1 MADLTDEAIES
12 SLGAVPTASWTKLW
26 EAVDALADEQ
36 EHARWAGGDPID
48 STVVDGIE
56 RPVFQLPYVI
66 YSDTMNRVVRQLYEV
81 GLVIP
86 FRWAAWDGLRRY
98 RAGHGLDRGPV
109 ADAVRTFTAIIRAER
124 FCEGAIAPWNTGRF
138 QPRSNAYAGGTTPHD
153 RRFLGGSH
161 PSACEIGPLRAWWW
175 AGFPVAPGRSVQ
187 PARLR

>member
-12 SLGAVPTASWTKLW
+12 SLGAVPTASWTTLW
-26 EAVDALADEQ
+26 EAVDALAAEQ

-86 FRWAAWDGLRRY
+86 FRWAAWDGLRRH

-109 ADAVRTFTAIIRAER
+109 ADAVRTITAVIRAER
-124 FCEGAIAPWNTGRF
+124 FCEGAIA
-138 QPRSNAYAGGTTPHD
+138 SAMEHGT
-153 RRFLGGSH
+153 L
-161 PSACEIGPLRAWWW
+161 
-175 AGFPVAPGRSVQ
+175 
-187 PARLR
+187 PAALQRLRRWHDATRPPVSRG